1 MRPKRSPRGKPRGLR
16 PLANRVRGTPWHRRC
31 PGFRGGLPPCRRIEY
46 DHRMRQLVALFT
58 SLVVVAA
65 AASAADKG
73 LMVRERTNS
82 NGKVMEVT
90 TYYTADKRVIDA
102 PRQRT
107 IVDLSAKTM
116 TMIDKA
122 ARSYTVTTFDAMRRR
137 GDGMGQT

>member
-16 PLANRVRGTPWHRRC
+16 PLANRVRGPPWHRRR
-31 PGFRGGLPPCRRIEY
+31 PGFRDGLPPCRRIEY
-46 DHRMRQLVALFT
+46 DHRMRQLAALFT

-65 AASAADKG
+65 ASAADKG
-73 LMVRERTNS
+73 LMGPQATNP